1 MLGSAPDGATELEAT
16 MALEMTIDFP
26 GGKRVDAHLRDT
38 VIHTDQ
44 SKENGGD
51 ESAPEPYAYFLAS
64 IGTCAGIYVL
74 GFCRSR
80 DLPTEGI
87 RLVQRMEW
95 DAKGFKLEKVEI
107 DIEVPPSFPEKYH
120 KALVR
125 AADKCAVKRTIFNP
139 PEFLIETRVSG

>member
-1 MLGSAPDGATELEAT
+1 M
-16 MALEMTIDFP
+16 EMTIEFP
-26 GGKRVDAHLRDT
+26 GGKRVDAHLPNT

-44 SKENGGD
+44 SKDNGGD
-51 ESAPEPYAYFLAS
+51 GSAPEPYAHFLAS
-64 IGTCAGIYVL
+64 VGTCAGIYVL

-107 DIEVPPSFPEKYH
+107 EIEVPDSFPAKYH

-125 AADKCAVKRTIFNP
+125 AADMCAVKRTIFNP
-139 PEFLIETRVSG
+139 PEFTIETKVNA

>member
-1 MLGSAPDGATELEAT
+1 MG
-16 MALEMTIDFP
+16 LEMTIDFP
-26 GGKRVDAHLRDT
+26 GGKRVDAHVHSK

-44 SKENGGD
+44 SRESGGD

-107 DIEVPPSFPEKYH
+107 DIEVPPEFPEKYR

-125 AADKCAVKRTIFNP
+125 AADMCAVKRALFDP
-139 PEFLIETRVSG
+139 PEFLIETKVTG